1 MDGALPVAR
10 ALHFAAA
17 LILEGSLAFQFWV
30 LHPVFGRGG
39 PIESASRRIDRLAV
53 VAAFL
58 SGILWVGLLGAD
70 LAGASLVDAFTQGAD
85 WMLLTRTLA
94 GQVWIARGAGFL
106 LLGCWLLYSGGC
118 SRAPAAHIAL
128 ALSILLS
135 GSLAWTGHG
144 ASTSGWAGMLH
155 TAADFAH
162 LVAAGVWVGGLLLFL
177 VTLNY
182 GRRSVEVPLAQAATE
197 RFGDLALVSVGMLLL
212 TGIVNSWMMLEDVAD
227 LFDTLYGSLLVVK
240 MALFAIM
247 LLFAAANRLVL
258 TPKLAPQGDAAGG
271 AAARLGIHASCE
283 FALSLLI
290 ISIVGVLGTLAPR

>member
-1 MDGALPVAR
+1 MEGALPVAR
-10 ALHFAAA
+10 ALHFAAT

-30 LHPVFGRGG
+30 LRPVFGPGG
-39 PIESASRRIDRLAV
+39 PIEPDSRRIDRLALI
-53 VAAFL
+53 AALL

-106 LLGCWLLYSGGC
+106 LLGCWLLYSSGC

-128 ALSILLS
+128 ALSILLC

-144 ASTSGWAGMLH
+144 VSTSGWAGVLH

-182 GRRSVEVPLAQAATE
+182 GRRSVELPLAQAATE
-197 RFGDLALVSVGMLLL
+197 RFADLALVSVGMLLL
-212 TGIVNSWMMLEDVAD
+212 TGIVNSWMMFEDVAD

-258 TPKLAPQGDAAGG
+258 TPKLARPGDAADG
-271 AAARLGIHASCE
+271 AAARLGIHAGCE
-283 FALSLLI
+283 FALSLI
-290 ISIVGVLGTLAPR
+290 IICIVGVLGTLAPR